1 MASNILI
8 KRSTGS
14 TAPGSITFGELAIT
28 TGANGTQANAGDR
41 LFVGDNNGA
50 AQIVGGRY
58 FMDMLDHVHGT
69 LTASS
74 SVLVDSNSK
83 IDQWNVDDITL
94 DANVITTSTTDADL
108 IFRANGTGKL
118 VIEDGQELEFGTT
131 GDVELSF
138 NDSDAVLDIKR
149 VAGTPDLRIADDM
162 KLNFGNT
169 KDASIRYDET
179 TSDKIQVEGADWNY
193 ATGVQVNYADTTD
206 ASNVATA
213 SVSFAG
219 GIGVAATAWIKDL
232 KVDDNTVIG
241 TADTDTLEVNATTT
255 FQNGVTFNGT
265 TNISGNTTQSGSI
278 EIDNL
283 KLDGNVL
290 STINS
295 IQELIIDPFP
305 AGGDADGL
313 VIIKGD
319 LQIDGT
325 TTTVNSAS
333 MSVNDPTI
341 ELGDPTTPV
350 TVKTLATFAG
360 NATVDVQV
368 DAVEQL
374 SVGDSITGTGIPG
387 GTTISAINTGS
398 KTLTLSAAIT
408 ADQVVGATLT
418 TVRGADDAMD
428 RGVKIHYNASGTN
441 KFGFFGYDRTGGADG
456 LGAWTFIEEATD
468 TGTVF
473 GLAGAN
479 RGTVLIGDLELD
491 TDLEVQF
498 GGTGAS
504 TFTTNGIVFGNGA
517 SPMQVT
523 AAANMASPGTG
534 DDATTSYQV
543 LTVTSAGVPVWTNTL
558 DGGTF

>member
-14 TAPGSITFGELAIT
+14 VAPGTITFGELAVT

-41 LFVGDNNGA
+41 IFVGDNNGA
-50 AQIVGGRY
+50 AQVVGGRY

-74 SVLVDSNSK
+74 SVIVDSNSK
-83 IDQWNVDDITL
+83 IDTWNVDDITL
-94 DANVITTSTTDADL
+94 DSNIITTSTTDADL

-138 NDSDAVLDIKR
+138 NDSDAVLDVKR

-162 KLNFGNT
+162 KLIFGNN
-169 KDASIRYDET
+169 KDVSFVYDET
-179 TSDKIQVEGADWNY
+179 TSDKLKIDGADIEVG
-193 ATGVQVNYADTTD
+193 TTSTSKVNFANTTD

-213 SVSFAG
+213 GVTFAG
-219 GIGVAATAWIKDL
+219 GIGVAATAYIKDL
-232 KVDDNTVIG
+232 NVDDNTTIG
-241 TADTDTLEVNATTT
+241 TASGDSLTVNSTTV
-255 FQNGVTFNGT
+255 FQNQVTFNGT
-265 TNISGNTTQSGSI
+265 TNIAGNTSQTGKI

-295 IQELIIDPFP
+295 VQELIIDPDP
-305 AGGDADGL
+305 ATDAGGL

-350 TVKTLATFAG
+350 TLTASAAG
-360 NATVDVQV
+360 GQADVVV
-368 DAVEQL
+368 DAVDQL
-374 SVGDSITGTGIPG
+374 QVGDAVTSTTTGIAG
-387 GTTISAINTGS
+387 STVISAINAGT
-398 KTLTLSAAIT
+398 KTVTLSNNLTQTMAAGS
-408 ADQVVGATLT
+408 VLV
-418 TVRGADDAMD
+418 TVSGADDALD
-428 RGVKIHYNASGTN
+428 RGVKIHYNTSGTN

-456 LGAWTFIEEATD
+456 NGAWTFIEEATD
-468 TGTVF
+468 TNTVF
-473 GLAGAN
+473 GVTGN
-479 RGTVLIGDLELD
+479 RGTVVLGDLELD
-491 TDLEVQF
+491 TDLVVEF
-498 GGTGAS
+498 GGTGAG
-504 TFTTNGIVFGNGA
+504 TFTTNGIMYGNA
-517 SPMQVT
+517 TSPLQVT
-523 AAANMASPGTG
+523 AAANMGSPGTG
-534 DDATTSYQV
+534 TDQTTSYQV
-543 LTVTSAGVPVWTNTL
+543 LTVTSAGVPVWTDTI

>member
-14 TAPGSITFGELAIT
+14 TAPGTITFGELAIT

-58 FMDMLDHVHGT
+58 FMDMLDHVTGT

-74 SVLVDSNSK
+74 AVLVDSNSK

-149 VAGTPDLRIADDM
+149 VGATTPDLRIADDM

-193 ATGVQVNYADTTD
+193 GTGVQVNFADTTD

-213 SVSFAG
+213 SVTFAG
-219 GIGVAATAWIKDL
+219 GIGVAATAYIKDL
-232 KVDDNTVIG
+232 NVDDNTTIG
-241 TADTDTLEVNATTT
+241 TASGDSLTVNATTT
-255 FQNGVTFNGT
+255 FQNGVTFNGQT
-265 TNISGNTTQSGSI
+265 TISGSTAQTGDIQ
-278 EIDNL
+278 IDNL
-283 KLDGNVL
+283 KLDGNTL

-295 IQELIIDPFP
+295 VQELILDPDP
-305 AGGDADGL
+305 TTDAGGL

-350 TVKTLATFAG
+350 TLTAEAAG
-360 NATVDVQV
+360 GQAIVVV
-368 DAVEQL
+368 DAIDQL
-374 SVGDSITGTGIPG
+374 QVGDSVTSTTAGIPNS
-387 GTTISAINTGS
+387 TVINAINTGN
-398 KTLTLSAAIT
+398 KQVTLSNNLSQTMA
-408 ADQVVGATLT
+408 VGSVLV
-418 TVRGADDAMD
+418 TVSGADDQLD
-428 RGVKIHYNASGTN
+428 RGVKVHYNNSGTN
-441 KFGFFGYDRTGGADG
+441 QFGFFGYDRTGGADG
-456 LGAWTFIEEATD
+456 AGAWTFIENATD
-468 TGTVF
+468 TNTVF
-473 GLAGAN
+473 GVTGN
-479 RGTVLIGDLELD
+479 RGTVVLGDLELD

-498 GGTGAS
+498 GGTGVGS
-504 TFTTNGIVFGNGA
+504 FTSKGIIYGNGTGA
-517 SPMQVT
+517 LQVT
-523 AAANMASPGTG
+523 AEANMASPGTG
-534 DDATTSYQV
+534 ADATTSFQV
-543 LTVTSAGVPVWTNTL
+543 LTVTAAGVPVWTDTI

>member
-8 KRSTGS
+8 KRSTGT
-14 TAPGSITFGELAIT
+14 TAPGTITFGELAVT

-41 LFVGDNNGA
+41 IFVGDNNGA

-69 LTASS
+69 VTASS
-74 SVLVDSNSK
+74 AAIVDSNSK
-83 IDQWNVDDITL
+83 VDQWLVDDISL
-94 DANVITTSTTDADL
+94 NANVITTSTTDADL

-193 ATGVQVNYADTTD
+193 GTGVQVNIADTTD

-213 SVSFAG
+213 AFTVAG
-219 GIGVAATAWIKDL
+219 GIGVAATAYIKDL
-232 KVDDNTVIG
+232 NVDDNTTIG
-241 TADTDTLEVNATTT
+241 TASGDSLTVNSTTV
-255 FQNGVTFNGT
+255 FQNQVTFNGT
-265 TNISGNTTQSGSI
+265 TNIAGNTSQTGKI

-283 KLDGNVL
+283 KLDGNTL

-295 IQELIIDPFP
+295 VQELIIDPDP
-305 AGGDADGL
+305 ATDAGGL

-350 TVKTLATFAG
+350 TLTAEAAG
-360 NATVDVQV
+360 AQAIVVV
-368 DAVEQL
+368 DAVDQL
-374 SVGDSITGTGIPG
+374 QVGDAVSSTTAGIP
-387 GTTISAINTGS
+387 SATVINSINTGT
-398 KTLTLSAAIT
+398 KAVTLSNNLSQTMAAGS
-408 ADQVVGATLT
+408 VLV
-418 TVRGADDAMD
+418 TVSGADDALD

-441 KFGFFGYDRTGGADG
+441 QFGFFGYDRTGGADG
-456 LGAWTFIEEATD
+456 AGAWTFIENATD
-468 TGTVF
+468 NNTVF
-473 GLAGAN
+473 GVTGN
-479 RGTVLIGDLELD
+479 RGTMVVGDLELD
-491 TDLEVQF
+491 TDLQVEY
-498 GGTGAS
+498 GGTGAG
-504 TFTTNGIVFGNGA
+504 TWTTNGIVYGNGT
-517 SPMQVT
+517 SPMQIT
-523 AAANMASPGTG
+523 AAANMGAPGTG
-534 DDATTSYQV
+534 SDATTSYQV
-543 LTVTSAGVPVWTNTL
+543 LTVTAAGVPVWTDTI

>member
-14 TAPGSITFGELAIT
+14 TAPGTITFGELAIT

-74 SVLVDSNSK
+74 SVIVDSNSK
-83 IDQWNVDDITL
+83 IDEWNVDDITL
-94 DANVITTSTTDADL
+94 NANVITTSTTDADL

-131 GDVELSF
+131 GDVELSY

-149 VAGTPDLRIADDM
+149 VTGTPDLRIADDM

-193 ATGVQVNYADTTD
+193 GTGVQVNFADTTD

-213 SVSFAG
+213 GVTFAG

-232 KVDDNTVIG
+232 QVDDNVTLG
-241 TADTDTLEVNATTT
+241 TASGDSLTVNSTTT

-265 TNISGNTTQSGSI
+265 TTISGTTSQTGQF

-283 KLDGNVL
+283 RLDGNTL

-295 IQELIIDPFP
+295 VQELIIDPDP
-305 AGGDADGL
+305 TTDAGGL
-313 VIIKGD
+313 VVIKGD

-350 TVKTLATFAG
+350 TLTAEASGGQAIIV
-360 NATVDVQV
+360 V
-368 DAVEQL
+368 DAVDQL
-374 SVGDSITGTGIPG
+374 QVGDSVTSSVAGIPSN
-387 GTTISAINTGS
+387 TVINAINTGT
-398 KTLTLSAAIT
+398 KAVTLSANLSQTMASGS
-408 ADQVVGATLT
+408 VVT
-418 TVRGADDAMD
+418 TVSGADDQLD
-428 RGVKIHYNASGTN
+428 RGVKIHYNSSGTN
-441 KFGFFGYDRTGGADG
+441 IFGFFGYDRTGGADG
-456 LGAWTFIEEATD
+456 TGAWTFIENATD
-468 TGTVF
+468 NNTVF
-473 GLAGAN
+473 GVTGN
-479 RGTVLIGDLELD
+479 RGTVVIGDLELD
-491 TDLEVQF
+491 TDLQVEF
-498 GGTGAS
+498 GGTGVS
-504 TFTTNGIVFGNGA
+504 TFTTNGIVFGNGT
-517 SPMQVT
+517 SPMSVT
-523 AAANMASPGTG
+523 AAANMGAPGTG
-534 DDATTSYQV
+534 SDVTTSYQV
-543 LTVTSAGVPVWTNTL
+543 LTVTSAGVPVWTNTI

>member
-14 TAPGSITFGELAIT
+14 TAPGTITFGELAIT

-58 FMDMLDHVHGT
+58 FMDMLDHVQGT

-83 IDQWNVDDITL
+83 IDVWNVDDITL
-94 DANVITTSTTDADL
+94 NSNIITTSTTDADL

-149 VAGTPDLRIADDM
+149 VGATTPDLRIADDM

-193 ATGVQVNYADTTD
+193 GTGVQVNIADTTD

-213 SVSFAG
+213 AFTVAG
-219 GIGVAATAWIKDL
+219 GIGVAATAYIKDL
-232 KVDDNTVIG
+232 NVDDNTTIG
-241 TADTDTLEVNATTT
+241 TASGDSLTVNATTT
-255 FQNGVTFNGT
+255 FQNQVTFNGT
-265 TNISGNTTQSGSI
+265 TNISGSTQQTGDI
-278 EIDNL
+278 QIDNL
-283 KLDGNVL
+283 KLDGNTL

-295 IQELIIDPFP
+295 VQELIIDPDP
-305 AGGDADGL
+305 TTDAGGL
-313 VIIKGD
+313 VVIKGD

-341 ELGDPTTPV
+341 ELGDPTTPI
-350 TVKTLATFAG
+350 TLTAQATG
-360 NATVDVQV
+360 GQPDVVV
-368 DAVEQL
+368 DAVNQL
-374 SVGDSITGTGIPG
+374 TVGDAVTSTTAGIPNS
-387 GTTISAINTGS
+387 TVINAINTGT
-398 KTLTLSAAIT
+398 KAVTLSANLSQTMASGS
-408 ADQVVGATLT
+408 VVT
-418 TVRGADDAMD
+418 TVSGADDALD
-428 RGVKIHYNASGTN
+428 RGVKIHYNSGGTN
-441 KFGFFGYDRTGGADG
+441 QFGFFGYDRTGGGDG
-456 LGAWTFIEEATD
+456 AGAWTFIENATD
-468 TGTVF
+468 KNTVF
-473 GLAGAN
+473 GVTGD
-479 RGTVLIGDLELD
+479 RGTVVLGDLELD
-491 TDLEVQF
+491 TDLEVQY
-498 GGTGAS
+498 GGTGAG
-504 TFTTNGIVFGNGA
+504 TFTSKGIIYGNGTGA
-517 SPMQVT
+517 LQVT
-523 AAANMASPGTG
+523 AEANMASPGTG
-534 DDATTSYQV
+534 ADATTSFQV
-543 LTVTSAGVPVWTNTL
+543 LTVTAAGVPVWTDTI

>member
-14 TAPGSITFGELAIT
+14 TAPGTITFGELAIT

-69 LTASS
+69 VTASS
-74 SVLVDSNSK
+74 AAIVDSNSK
-83 IDQWNVDDITL
+83 VDQWLVDDISL
-94 DANVITTSTTDADL
+94 NANVITTSTTDADL

-149 VAGTPDLRIADDM
+149 VTGTPDLRIADDM
-162 KLNFGNT
+162 KLNFGNA

-193 ATGVQVNYADTTD
+193 GTGVQVNIADTTD

-213 SVSFAG
+213 AFTVAG
-219 GIGVAATAWIKDL
+219 GIGVAATAYIKDL
-232 KVDDNTVIG
+232 NVDDNTTLG
-241 TADTDTLEVNATTT
+241 TNSGDSLTVNATTT

-265 TNISGNTTQSGSI
+265 TTISGTTSQSGSI

-283 KLDGNVL
+283 KLDGNTL

-295 IQELIIDPFP
+295 VQELILDPDP
-305 AGGDADGL
+305 TTDAGGL

-350 TVKTLATFAG
+350 TLTAEAAG
-360 NATVDVQV
+360 GQAIVVV
-368 DAVEQL
+368 DAVDQL
-374 SVGDSITGTGIPG
+374 QVGDAVTSTTAGIPNS
-387 GTTISAINTGS
+387 TVINAINTGN
-398 KTLTLSAAIT
+398 KQVTLSNNLSQTMA
-408 ADQVVGATLT
+408 VGSVLV
-418 TVRGADDAMD
+418 TVSGADDALD
-428 RGVKIHYNASGTN
+428 RGVKVHYNTSGTN

-456 LGAWTFIEEATD
+456 AGAWTFIEDATD
-468 TGTVF
+468 TNTVF
-473 GLAGAN
+473 GVTGN
-479 RGTVLIGDLELD
+479 RGTVVLGDLELD

-498 GGTGAS
+498 GGTGVGS
-504 TFTTNGIVFGNGA
+504 FTSKGILYGNGTNA
-517 SPMQVT
+517 LQVT
-523 AAANMASPGTG
+523 AEANMASPGTG
-534 DDATTSYQV
+534 TDATTSYQV
-543 LTVTSAGVPVWTNTL
+543 LTVTSTGVPVWTDTI

>member
-14 TAPGSITFGELAIT
+14 TAPGTITFGELAIT

-74 SVLVDSNSK
+74 SVIVDSNSK
-83 IDQWNVDDITL
+83 IDTWNVDDITL

-193 ATGVQVNYADTTD
+193 GTGVQVNIADTTD

-213 SVSFAG
+213 AFTVAG
-219 GIGVAATAWIKDL
+219 GIGVAATAYIKDL
-232 KVDDNTVIG
+232 NVDDNTTIG
-241 TADTDTLEVNATTT
+241 TAAGDSLTVNATTV
-255 FQNGVTFNGT
+255 FQNQVTFNGT
-265 TNISGNTTQSGSI
+265 TNISGNTTQTGKI

-295 IQELIIDPFP
+295 VQELILDPDP
-305 AGGDADGL
+305 TTDAGGL

-350 TVKTLATFAG
+350 TLTAEAAG
-360 NATVDVQV
+360 GQAIVVV
-368 DAVEQL
+368 DAVDQL
-374 SVGDSITGTGIPG
+374 QVGDAVTSTTAGIPNS
-387 GTTISAINTGS
+387 TVINAINTGN
-398 KTLTLSAAIT
+398 KQVTLSNNLSQTMA
-408 ADQVVGATLT
+408 VGSVLV
-418 TVRGADDAMD
+418 TVSGADDALD
-428 RGVKIHYNASGTN
+428 RGVKVHYNSSGTN
-441 KFGFFGYDRTGGADG
+441 QFGFFGYDRTGGADG
-456 LGAWTFIEEATD
+456 AGAWTFIENATD
-468 TGTVF
+468 TNTVF
-473 GLAGAN
+473 GVTGD
-479 RGTVLIGDLELD
+479 RGTVVLGDLELD
-491 TDLEVQF
+491 TDLEVQY

-504 TFTTNGIVFGNGA
+504 SFTTNGILYGNAAGEL
-517 SPMQVT
+517 QVT

-534 DDATTSYQV
+534 TDANTSFQI
-543 LTVTSAGVPVWTNTL
+543 LTVTATGVPVWSDTI

>member
-41 LFVGDNNGA
+41 LFIGDNNGA

-83 IDQWNVDDITL
+83 IDQWLVDDIEL
-94 DANVITTSTTDADL
+94 NANVITTSTTDADL
-108 IFRANGTGKL
+108 ILRANGTGKI
-118 VIEDGQELEFGTT
+118 VVEDGQEVEFGTT

-138 NDSDAVLDIKR
+138 NDSDAVLDVKR

-162 KLNFGNT
+162 KLHFGNT
-169 KDASIRYDET
+169 KDASIYYDET

-193 ATGVQVNYADTTD
+193 ATGVTASYADTTD
-206 ASNVATA
+206 ASNVAAA
-213 SVSFAG
+213 SVTFAG
-219 GIGVAATAWIKDL
+219 GIGISATTWTKDL
-232 KVDDNTVIG
+232 KVDDNTTIG
-241 TADTDTLEVNATTT
+241 TAAGDSLNVNATTT
-255 FQNGVTFNGT
+255 FQNGVTFNGQT
-265 TNISGNTTQSGSI
+265 TIAGSTSQTGQI

-283 KLDGNVL
+283 KLDGNTL
-290 STINS
+290 STINN
-295 IQELIIDPFP
+295 IQELIIDPYP

-360 NATVDVQV
+360 NATVDVAV

-374 SVGDSITGTGIPG
+374 SVGDSITGTGIPN
-387 GTTISAINTGS
+387 GTTIAAINTGT
-398 KTLTLSAAIT
+398 KTITLSAAIT
-408 ADQVVGATLT
+408 TDQVVGATLV

-456 LGAWTFIEEATD
+456 AGAWTFIEEATD

-473 GLAGAN
+473 GVNGAN

-504 TFTTNGIVFGNGA
+504 TCTTNGIVFGNTAG
-517 SPMQVT
+517 PLQVT

-534 DDATTSYQV
+534 DDATTSYQI
-543 LTVTSAGVPVWTNTL
+543 LTVTSAGVPVWTNTI

>member
-14 TAPGSITFGELAIT
+14 TAPGTITFGELALTI
-28 TGANGTQANAGDR
+28 GANGTQANAGDR
-41 LFVGDNNGA
+41 LFAGDNNGA
-50 AQIVGGRY
+50 AQIVGGKY
-58 FMDMLDHVHGT
+58 FTDMLDHVHGT

-74 SVLVDSNSK
+74 SVIVDSNSK
-83 IDQWNVDDITL
+83 IDQWLVDDIEL
-94 DANVITTSTTDADL
+94 NANVITTATTDADL
-108 IFRANGTGKL
+108 IMRANGTGKI

-131 GDVELSF
+131 GDVEFVF
-138 NDSDAVLDIKR
+138 NDSDAVVDIKR
-149 VAGTPDLRIADDM
+149 VTGTPDLRIADDM
-162 KLNFGNT
+162 KLHFGNT
-169 KDASIRYDET
+169 KDASIYYDET
-179 TSDKIQVEGADWNY
+179 TSDKVQVEGADWNY
-193 ATGVQVNYADTTD
+193 ATGVTANYADTTD

-213 SVSFAG
+213 AFTVAG
-219 GIGVAATAWIKDL
+219 GIGVGATTWTKDL
-232 KVDDNTVIG
+232 KVDDNTTLG
-241 TADTDTLEVNATTT
+241 TAAGDLLTVNATTT
-255 FQNGVTFNGT
+255 FQNGVTFNGQT
-265 TNISGNTTQSGSI
+265 TITGTTQQTGDI
-278 EIDNL
+278 QVDNL
-283 KLDGNVL
+283 KLDGNTL
-290 STINS
+290 STINNV
-295 IQELIIDPFP
+295 QELILDPYP

-360 NATVDVQV
+360 NATTQVQV

-374 SVGDSITGTGIPG
+374 QAGDAITGTGIPAN
-387 GTTISAINTGS
+387 TTIASINTGT
-398 KTLTLSAAIT
+398 KTITLSAAIT

-428 RGVKIHYNASGTN
+428 RGVKVHYNASGTN

-456 LGAWTFIEEATD
+456 AGAWTFIEEATD

-473 GLAGAN
+473 GVTGQ

-491 TDLEVQF
+491 NDLVVQY

-504 TFTTNGIVFGNGA
+504 SFTTNGIIFGNNTGA
-517 SPMQVT
+517 LQVT
-523 AAANMASPGTG
+523 GAANMASPGTTP
-534 DDATTSYQV
+534 DVTESYQV
-543 LTVTSAGVPVWTNTL
+543 LTVTSAGVPVWTNTI

>member
-74 SVLVDSNSK
+74 AAIVDSNSK
-83 IDQWNVDDITL
+83 IDQWLVDDISL

-149 VAGTPDLRIADDM
+149 VGATTPDLRIADDM

-193 ATGVQVNYADTTD
+193 GTGVQVNIADTTD
-206 ASNVATA
+206 ASNVAQAAFT
-213 SVSFAG
+213 VAG
-219 GIGVAATAWIKDL
+219 GIGVAATAYIKDL
-232 KVDDNTVIG
+232 NVDDNTTIG
-241 TADTDTLEVNATTT
+241 TAAGDSLTVNATTT

-265 TNISGNTTQSGSI
+265 TTISGSTAQTGDIQ
-278 EIDNL
+278 IDNL
-283 KLDGNVL
+283 KLDGNTL

-295 IQELIIDPFP
+295 VQELILDPDP
-305 AGGDADGL
+305 TTDAGGL

-350 TVKTLATFAG
+350 TLTAQANSGQADVV
-360 NATVDVQV
+360 VDDVS
-368 DAVEQL
+368 QL
-374 SVGDSITGTGIPG
+374 QVGDSVTSSASGIPG
-387 GTTISAINTGS
+387 STTISAINTGT
-398 KTLTLSAAIT
+398 KTVTLSNNLT
-408 ADQVVGATLT
+408 QNLADD
-418 TVRGADDAMD
+418 TVLVTVSGADDALD
-428 RGVKIHYNASGTN
+428 RGVKVHYNASGTN

-456 LGAWTFIEEATD
+456 AGAWTFIEDATD
-468 TGTVF
+468 TNTVF
-473 GLAGAN
+473 GVTGN
-479 RGTVLIGDLELD
+479 RGTVVLGDLELD

-504 TFTTNGIVFGNGA
+504 TWTTNGIVYGNGT

-523 AAANMASPGTG
+523 AAANMSSPGTG
-534 DDATTSYQV
+534 PDVSESFQV
-543 LTVTSAGVPVWTNTL
+543 LTVTSTGVPVWTDTI

>member
-14 TAPGSITFGELAIT
+14 TAPGTITFGELAIT

-58 FMDMLDHVHGT
+58 FMDMLDHVQGT

-131 GDVELSF
+131 GDVEFSF

-162 KLNFGNT
+162 KLIFGTN
-169 KDASIRYDET
+169 KDVSISYDET
-179 TSDKIQVEGADWNY
+179 TSDKLKIDGADIEVG
-193 ATGVQVNYADTTD
+193 TTSTSKVNFANTTD

-213 SVSFAG
+213 GVTFAG
-219 GIGVAATAWIKDL
+219 GIGVAATAYIKDL
-232 KVDDNTVIG
+232 NVDDNTTIG
-241 TADTDTLEVNATTT
+241 TNSGDSLNVNATTT

-265 TNISGNTTQSGSI
+265 TTISGTTSQTGQI

-283 KLDGNVL
+283 RLDGNTL

-295 IQELIIDPFP
+295 VQELILDPDP
-305 AGGDADGL
+305 TTDAGGL

-350 TVKTLATFAG
+350 TLTAEATG
-360 NATVDVQV
+360 GQPIVTVDSV
-368 DAVEQL
+368 DQIQA
-374 SVGDSITGTGIPG
+374 GDVVTSTTAGIPSA
-387 GTTISAINTGS
+387 TTIQTVNPGT
-398 KTLTLSAAIT
+398 KNVTLTNNLSQTMAAGSVLT
-408 ADQVVGATLT
+408 VVS
-418 TVRGADDAMD
+418 GADDALD
-428 RGVKIHYNASGTN
+428 RGVKIHYNKAGTN
-441 KFGFFGYDRTGGADG
+441 QFGFFGYDRTGGADG
-456 LGAWTFIEEATD
+456 AGAWTFIEDATD
-468 TGTVF
+468 TNTVF
-473 GLAGAN
+473 GVTGN
-479 RGTVLIGDLELD
+479 RGTVVLGDLELD

-498 GGTGAS
+498 GGTGVS
-504 TFTTNGIVFGNGA
+504 TFTSNGILYGNAAGA
-517 SPMQVT
+517 LQVT
-523 AAANMASPGTG
+523 AAANMASPGVG
-534 DDATTSYQV
+534 PDVAESYQV
-543 LTVTSAGVPVWTNTL
+543 LTVTSTGVPVWTNTI

>member
-14 TAPGSITFGELAIT
+14 TAPGSITFGELAVT

-41 LFVGDNNGA
+41 IFVGDNNGA
-50 AQIVGGRY
+50 AQVVGGRY

-74 SVLVDSNSK
+74 SVIVDSNSK
-83 IDQWNVDDITL
+83 IDTWNVDDITL
-94 DANVITTSTTDADL
+94 DSNIITTSTTDADL

-138 NDSDAVLDIKR
+138 NDSDAVLDVKR
-149 VAGTPDLRIADDM
+149 VTGTPDLRIADDM
-162 KLNFGNT
+162 KLIFGDN
-169 KDASIRYDET
+169 KDVSIVYDET
-179 TSDKIQVEGADWNY
+179 TSDKLKIDGADIEIG
-193 ATGVQVNYADTTD
+193 TTSTSKVNFANTTD

-213 SVSFAG
+213 GVSFAG
-219 GIGVAATAWIKDL
+219 GIGVAATAWIKDIRI
-232 KVDDNTVIG
+232 DDSAIIG
-241 TADTDTLEVNATTT
+241 TASTDSLTVNSTTI
-255 FQNGVTFNGT
+255 FQNEVTFNGT
-265 TNISGNTTQSGSI
+265 TNISGNTAQTGKI

-295 IQELIIDPFP
+295 VQELIIDPDP
-305 AGGDADGL
+305 ATDAGGL

-350 TVKTLATFAG
+350 TLTASAAG
-360 NATVDVQV
+360 SQADVVV
-368 DAVEQL
+368 DAVDQL
-374 SVGDSITGTGIPG
+374 QVGDAVTSSVSGIAG
-387 GTTISAINTGS
+387 STVISAINVGT
-398 KTLTLSAAIT
+398 KTVTLSNNLTQTMAAGS
-408 ADQVVGATLT
+408 VLV
-418 TVRGADDAMD
+418 TVSGADDALD

-441 KFGFFGYDRTGGADG
+441 QFGFFGYDRTGGADG
-456 LGAWTFIEEATD
+456 AGAWTFIENATD
-468 TGTVF
+468 SNTVF
-473 GLAGAN
+473 GVTGN
-479 RGTVLIGDLELD
+479 RGTVVLGDLELD
-491 TDLEVQF
+491 TDLEVQY
-498 GGTGAS
+498 GGSGVS
-504 TFTTNGIVFGNGA
+504 TFTTNGIVYGNGT

-523 AAANMASPGTG
+523 SAANMASPGTG
-534 DDATTSYQV
+534 DDVSTSYQV
-543 LTVTSAGVPVWTNTL
+543 LTVTAAGVPVWTDTI